1 MKFQESETIELKRSL
16 TKDFAKEVV
25 AFLNTRSGT
34 IYIGVDDN
42 GNVLCVSNVDKT
54 MREIRDIIRD
64 QILPSTE
71 GLCEIGSLLEEDKT
85 IIVVKVTKGTKLYYI
100 KKEGRSATG
109 CFYRDG
115 TFSTPMSEEEIERRF
130 IKTYSKHLSMV
141 ETPSSQKEFSFKQLK
156 IYYSSKGYHLN
167 DETLVDN
174 LHLKTDDGK
183 YNFLAELLSD
193 TNRVSIKVAR
203 FQGVDKSTLI
213 EKSEYGYQC
222 LLVAIDRVINRL
234 EAENITKSKIVG
246 AQRVDK
252 RLMDMPS
259 LREVFINAIAHND
272 WSIIEPAVY
281 IFSNHIEVISHGGL
295 PDGETKEMFF
305 KGISTPRNK
314 ELMRVL
320 SDLKYVEQTGYG
332 VPEVLKHYDKN
343 VFDIEE
349 NYINVS
355 IPYDAEVMASMRVS
369 DVGAENG
376 EENSEENGEE
386 KLIALIQGNPKISLF
401 KMAKELNVTSRIV
414 ERMIRNCK
422 RIKRVGPDKGG
433 HWEIV
438 EEDK

>member
-1 MKFQESETIELKRSL
+1 M
-16 TKDFAKEVV
+16 
-25 AFLNTRSGT
+25 AFLNTRDGT

-42 GNVLCVSNVDKT
+42 GNVVGVSNVDKT

-71 GLCEIGSLLEEDKT
+71 GLCEIGSLLEDDKT
-85 IIVVKVTKGTKLYYI
+85 IITVKVTKGTKLYYI

-115 TFSTPMSEEEIERRF
+115 TSSVPMSEEEIERRF
-130 IKTYSKHLSMV
+130 IMTYSKHLNMV
-141 ETPSSQKEFSFKQLK
+141 ETPSSQKEFSFNQLK
-156 IYYSSKGYHLN
+156 IYYSSKGYHLK

-174 LHLKTDDGK
+174 LHLKTDEGR

-193 TNRVSIKVAR
+193 KNRISIKVAR
-203 FQGVDKSTLI
+203 FQGEDKSVLL
-213 EKSEYGYQC
+213 EKSEY

-234 EAENITKSKIVG
+234 EAENITKSRIVG
-246 AQRVDK
+246 ARRVDK
-252 RLMDMPS
+252 RLMDIAS

-272 WSIIEPAVY
+272 WSIVEPTVY

-314 ELMRVL
+314 ELMKVL

-355 IPYDAEVMASMRVS
+355 IPYDAEVMASMRVA
-369 DVGAENG
+369 DVDAENG
-376 EENSEENGEE
+376 EENGEE
-386 KLIALIQGNPKISLF
+386 KLISLIQENPKISLS
-401 KMAKELNVTSRIV
+401 KMAKELNVTSRVI
-414 ERMIRNCK
+414 ERIIRNSN

-433 HWEIV
+433 HWEII
-438 EEDK
+438 D